1 MKECQVV
8 QHNNK
13 PESEIWKNADL
24 LAEPSEKKFMNL
36 EAESMNTPE
45 PEWSSI
51 WKIMLKIVTSPRCS
65 PLIRR
70 KVGSSGPSNSKK
82 IVELFFLY
90 CTNQLFPF
98 TPLQKDYDIPQVRKA
113 YTGFPHLS
121 KLTPK
126 VIFGKKTRN

>member
-8 QHNNK
+8 QQNNK

-36 EAESMNTPE
+36 EAESRNSPE

-65 PLIRR
+65 LIIRR
-70 KVGSSGPSNSKK
+70 KVGSSGPSNNKIGKQYLLRIISHQRKK
-82 IVELFFLY
+82 MK
-90 CTNQLFPF
+90 TS
-98 TPLQKDYDIPQVRKA
+98 QK
-113 YTGFPHLS
+113 
-121 KLTPK
+121 KL
-126 VIFGKKTRN
+126 